1 MSRAILINFHQSA
14 VKAFL
19 NETPIAAEVRKLL
32 PLTACANRWGDEIY
46 FSIPLEAALIDGKE
60 TVDAGDIAYWPPGQ
74 ALCLFFGRTPLSTGE
89 EIRPAG
95 PVSVIGKMTGDLS
108 PLKRVNDSDLIKV
121 EAFNETER

>member
-1 MSRAILINFHQSA
+1 
-14 VKAFL
+14 
-19 NETPIAAEVRKLL
+19 
-32 PLTACANRWGDEIY
+32 
-46 FSIPLEAALIDGKE
+46 
-60 TVDAGDIAYWPPGQ
+60 
-74 ALCLFFGRTPLSTGE
+74 LCLFFGRTPLSTGE